1 MKVMIRLRLTNKPA
15 DGVADSDEENEKE
28 QLQKLT
34 EKFTPLLDW
43 LKTEAGD
50 LVRSGAL
57 TRVNRSNRHMSD
69 YATI

>member
-1 MKVMIRLRLTNKPA
+1 MTRLRLANKTA
-15 DGVADSDEENEKE
+15 NGVADSDEENEKE
-28 QLQKLT
+28 KLQTLT

-57 TRVNRSNRHMSD
+57 TSS
-69 YATI
+69 